1 MSDLMST
8 LAVAGI
14 LAIVAAAV
22 VAWFQ
27 LTVGAERKRRRRF
40 ADREVLSMEEWCARY
55 YDDPDSFPPAQLRA
69 LLEMFA
75 EEIGVKR
82 TQLRPGDR
90 LQVDFSLGSRF
101 ARDESWLEWAE
112 ELQELSADFGGPE
125 LDLRPEWETLD
136 DLIRGVIGQI
146 REHHRQRSIPAGE
159 QGP

>member
-1 MSDLMST
+1 MSGLMNA
-8 LAVAGI
+8 LAGA
-14 LAIVAAAV
+14 AIVGMVAAAV

-27 LTVGAERKRRRRF
+27 LTVGAERKRRNRF
-40 ADREVLSMEEWCARY
+40 AERDVLSFDAWFDRY
-55 YDDPDSFPPAQLRA
+55 YGDADSFPPAQVRA

-90 LQVDFSLGSRF
+90 LHTDLSLGSRF
-101 ARDESWLEWAE
+101 ALDESWLEWSA

-125 LDLRPEWETLD
+125 LELEPEWETLD

-146 REHHRQRSIPAGE
+146 RGGAKV
-159 QGP
+159 QG